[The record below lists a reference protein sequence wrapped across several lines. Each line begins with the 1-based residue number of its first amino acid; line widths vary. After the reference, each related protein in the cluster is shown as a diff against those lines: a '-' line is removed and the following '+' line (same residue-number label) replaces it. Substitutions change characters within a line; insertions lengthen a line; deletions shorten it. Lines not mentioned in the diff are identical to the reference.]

1 MDTKNIMGSKW
12 SAVVVIDKKKH
23 FEVVS
28 YNNKEKSVYL
38 KPVLKGK
45 SRLVSLTDLE
55 NKEKW
60 LPGWL

>member
-12 SAVVVIDKKKH
+12 TALIVEDKKKH

-28 YNNKEKSVYL
+28 YNVKEKSLYL

-45 SRLVSLTDLE
+45 SKLVYLKDLE
-55 NKEKW
+55 DKTKW